1 MEFQYGIIARMK
13 RIYESLI
20 ADHFV
25 NNRQMVFL
33 SGPRQV
39 GKTTLA
45 ANVLPGAAC
54 FNYDKTADALAI
66 AGGADR
72 IATIAD
78 LSDPVKA
85 QKGILFDE
93 LHKFPKWKNFLKG
106 FFDVYADNRKI
117 KVLVTGSAR
126 LDVYKRGGDSM
137 MGRYFP
143 YRVHPLSMGE
153 LGGADANL
161 DAIFQ
166 NPQHVSEDDMNA
178 LMRFGGYPEPFL
190 KGNDRFCNQWKRIRL
205 EKLFEEDIRDMS
217 RVQDLRG
224 LRALAELLAARVG
237 GGVNYA
243 SLATDLA
250 VTPDTVKAWIGV
262 LESVY
267 YCYTVTPWFVNVA
280 NSIRKQP
287 KAYLWD
293 WSLVL
298 DEGARNENFIASHLL
313 KAVHWWTDSGLGDF
327 SLHYLRTK
335 QQKEVDFLIS
345 KDKTPFMLVE
355 CKTSAKDGLSPALA
369 EFQKTLA
376 VPYAFQVAIDA
387 PASSLVP
394 TEFTG
399 IPIKISALDLLKV
412 LV

>member
-1 MEFQYGIIARMK
+1 MGVQYGIITRMK

-190 KGNDRFCNQWKRIRL
+190 KGNDRFCNQWKRMRL

-267 YCYTVTPWFVNVA
+267 YCYTVTPWFANVA

-327 SLHYLRTK
+327 ALHYLRTK

-355 CKTSAKDGLSPALA
+355 CKTSAKEGLSPALA